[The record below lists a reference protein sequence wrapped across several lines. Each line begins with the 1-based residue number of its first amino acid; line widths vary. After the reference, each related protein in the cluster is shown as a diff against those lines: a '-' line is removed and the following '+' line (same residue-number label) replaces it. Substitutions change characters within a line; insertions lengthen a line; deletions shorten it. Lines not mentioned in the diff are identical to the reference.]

1 MKTRLNVTKSEAKHI
16 WFSEGNKYI
25 PSHYGLKNKDTTLCI
40 YNSKLQFSDDNVICM
55 DYNHSSEYYK
65 DYEWR
70 LTDIKDLE
78 QGDLILLT
86 GGFNKYYR
94 KNYILTVFDNEN
106 FCWQIRENRPEK
118 IKIFC
123 NVYKLFKKIDKK

>member
-1 MKTRLNVTKSEAKHI
+1 MICDDGQMVFDI
-16 WFSEGNKYI
+16 
-25 PSHYGLKNKDTTLCI
+25 YGG
-40 YNSKLQFSDDNVICM
+40 SDDTKLSYEN
-55 DYNHSSEYYK
+55 EYK

-70 LTDIKDLE
+70 LIELKDLI

-86 GGFNKYYR
+86 GGFDRYYR
-94 KNYILTVFDNEN
+94 KNYILTIFDNEN

-123 NVYKLFKKIDKK
+123 NVYKLFKKRDKK

>member
-1 MKTRLNVTKSEAKHI
+1 MKTRLNVLKKEAEQI
-16 WFSEGNKYI
+16 CLWGEAICNEENYLIICDDGQMVFDIQG
-25 PSHYGLKNKDTTLCI
+25 G
-40 YNSKLQFSDDNVICM
+40 SDDTKLSYEN
-55 DYNHSSEYYK
+55 EYK

-70 LTDIKDLE
+70 LTDIKDLK
-78 QGDLILLT
+78 QGDIILLT
-86 GGFNKYYR
+86 GGFDRYYR

-123 NVYKLFKKIDKK
+123 SVYKLCEKEMK